1 MSNAI
6 NVLLAIGVFA
16 LSALWVASGVLFPHH
31 EEEETVET
39 VSAVEVVTQRV
50 RYEPYVRTV
59 RLSGRTEA
67 RYMVQVTARTAGIV
81 IDLPVQE
88 GSFVEAGDVIAEL
101 SDEAR
106 AAAVAEARAQVEES
120 RAQLRAGEE
129 LAERGF
135 LPALELE
142 QRRAQLAAAQSAL
155 ERAITESQ
163 RGVITAPVSGV
174 LEQLFAEP
182 GQSLSVGGD
191 VASVLDLDPLV
202 VSAEASERTVAEIQ
216 QGATAHVTTLN
227 GQTFDAAV
235 VFVSKAAAGTT
246 RTYRVE
252 AEAPNPDAAIVA
264 GLTTEILIDTPARP
278 AARIPRSA
286 ITLNTEGDVG
296 VMLVDA
302 ESRAQFAPVALVGD
316 EGESFLIAGPPDGAQ
331 MIVVGQEF
339 VASGA
344 PVKAASRP
352 PIPGGNAEDLAAL
365 TE

>member
-1 MSNAI
+1 MSTPT
-6 NVLLAIGVFA
+6 NVMLAIGVFA
-16 LSALWVASGVLFPHH
+16 ASAAWVASGVIFPSY
-31 EEEETVET
+31 EEEETVEAEG
-39 VSAVEVVTQRV
+39 AVHVVTTRLH
-50 RYEPYVRTV
+50 YEPYVRTV

-81 IDLPVQE
+81 IDLPVAE
-88 GSFVEAGDVIAEL
+88 GSFVEAGQVIAEL

-106 AAAVAEARAQVEES
+106 AAAVAESRAQVEEA

-129 LAERGF
+129 LAARGF
-135 LPALELE
+135 LPALDLE
-142 QRRAQLAAAQSAL
+142 QRRASLAAAESAL

-174 LEQLFAEP
+174 LEQLYAEP
-182 GQSLSVGGD
+182 GQSLSIGGD
-191 VASVLDLDPLV
+191 VASVIDLDPLV
-202 VSAEASERTVAEIQ
+202 VSAEASERWVAEIQ
-216 QGATAHVTTLN
+216 PGATAHVTTLN
-227 GQTFDAAV
+227 GQTFEAEV

-264 GLTTEILIDTPARP
+264 GLTTEILIDTAPRP

-286 ITLNTEGDVG
+286 ITLNADGDVG

-302 ESRAQFAPVALVGD
+302 QSRAQFTEVALIGDVG
-316 EGESFLIAGPPDGAQ
+316 EYFWVAGPSDGAQ

-339 VASGA
+339 VATGS
-344 PVKAASRP
+344 PVEASARP
-352 PIPGGNAEDLAAL
+352 PVGGSADDLASLA
-365 TE
+365 E